1 MVGVCTTLIGLVKIA
16 EADRGPSPVDKCYG
30 IAALVFLV
38 SAFTSYVSMR
48 SADEERFANS
58 LERIADW
65 CFIVGLIG
73 LATISLLFAYETI

>member
-1 MVGVCTTLIGLVKIA
+1 MVGVCTTLIGLVKVA
-16 EADRGPSPVDKCYG
+16 EVGRGPSIVDKCYG
-30 IAALVFLV
+30 ITALVFLV
-38 SAFTSYVSMR
+38 SAFTSYISMR
-48 SADEERFANS
+48 SGEESSAAL

>member
-16 EADRGPSPVDKCYG
+16 EAGKGPSIVDKCYG
-30 IAALVFLV
+30 LIALVFLV
-38 SAFTSYVSMR
+38 SAFASYVSMR
-48 SADEERFANS
+48 SVDEEGLAAL

-73 LATISLLFAYETI
+73 LATVSLLFAYETI